1 MEQLIDTVSFS
12 KIVEIIPRAKWIKE
26 GLALSDSSS
35 PLELQKHTLFHHP
48 FRLEG
53 AAIFI
58 HQQGCDKAQIN
69 LREYTLDRNQLLI
82 CAPGDIVQSISNNQV
97 NSPRV
102 VLLSH
107 AFLQSM
113 QIGLNNFLPT
123 FILLKDNPI
132 FQLTPE
138 EVEELANYYQLMEEN
153 ITQTGSYQ
161 VEIMQ
166 RLTAV
171 FLYKIGNILSRYQ
184 ATYEKQHRVTVS
196 RETII
201 LNQFLQLVATH
212 HTKER
217 RVSYYAERLYLSP
230 KYFSALI
237 KRASNTSASEWIDNY
252 VIQEAKSLL
261 KYSNLSIQEITYH
274 LNFPNPSFFGKY
286 FKQRTGMSPKQYRE
300 V

>member
-1 MEQLIDTVSFS
+1 MDQLIDTVSFK
-12 KIVEIIPRAKWIKE
+12 KIVEIIPGAKWIKE
-26 GLALSDSSS
+26 GLAISDSHS
-35 PLELQKHTLFHHP
+35 PLVLQEFPLFHHP

-53 AAIFI
+53 AAIFL
-58 HQQGCDKAQIN
+58 HQEGCDKACIN
-69 LREYTLDRNQLLI
+69 LKEYTMKENQLMI
-82 CAPGDIVQSISNNQV
+82 CAPGDIVQSISNNSV
-97 NSPRV
+97 NTPRV
-102 VLLSH
+102 LLLSH

-113 QIGLNNFLPT
+113 QIGLNNFVPA
-123 FILLKDNPI
+123 FVMLKENPI
-132 FQLTPE
+132 IQLTQE
-138 EVEELANYYQLMEEN
+138 EVEELIAYYQLLEEN

-161 VEIMQ
+161 LEVMQ

-171 FLYKIGNILSRYQ
+171 YLYKIGNILSRHQTSYEEQKRQ
-184 ATYEKQHRVTVS
+184 AAS
-196 RETII
+196 RESII

-212 HTKER
+212 HTTER

-237 KRASNTSASEWIDNY
+237 KKASNTSASEWIDNY

-286 FKQRTGMSPKQYRE
+286 FKQRTGMSPKQYRDT
-300 V
+300 